1 MIEDM
6 SDEGLVSRF
15 GDIMHEL
22 PELFD
27 ALRIAELQSRPAMN
41 TGGFACR
48 SEGISVVRERDG
60 FVVRISQRRL

>member
-1 MIEDM
+1 MIDDM
-6 SDEGLVSRF
+6 SDEGLVARF

-27 ALRIAELQSRPAMN
+27 ALRIAELQSRLARN

-48 SEGISVVRERDG
+48 SESISVAPERDG
-60 FVVRISQRRL
+60 FVARIAPRRR